1 MTGLQTARD
10 CGVGIRGVAM
20 AIDSVVW
27 FGLFLVATTAIGAAT
42 GELQTTA
49 EGIQS
54 NLEGTPAQMALGL
67 WLGLA
72 IGYHTLLEWLFG
84 RTIGKY
90 LVSIQVVNTDGSSL
104 SLWRSLVRNLLR
116 IVDWLPLFYAL
127 GILSMLVSSEYRRI
141 GDRLGRTR
149 VVRR

>member
-1 MTGLQTARD
+1 MTEFQTATD

-20 AIDSVVW
+20 AIDSAVW
-27 FGLFLVATTAIGAAT
+27 FALFLVATTAIGAAT

-54 NLEGTPAQMALGL
+54 DLEGAPAQMALVL

-72 IGYHTLLEWLFG
+72 IGYHSLLEWLFG

-90 LVSIQVVNTDGSSL
+90 LVSIRVVNSDGSSL
-104 SLWRSLVRNLLR
+104 SLWRSLVRNVLR
-116 IVDWLPLFYAL
+116 LVDWLPVFYVL
-127 GILSMLVSSEYRRI
+127 GILSMVVSDEYRRL